1 MVFTNQFTK
10 LILFQRA
17 ALERDSD
24 GEEQED
30 EMPTIVTLRKGDLTS
45 DEVERLKKVNPDA
58 LKNVEDKE
66 EEKEEGEHMLNKLQI
81 V

>member
-1 MVFTNQFTK
+1 M
-10 LILFQRA
+10 FQRA